1 MANLVCSECGERLP
15 EGTHP
20 SRLTCPDTP
29 DKPSCA
35 NRRKQRLKS
44 AARKAA
50 RQRAKPRSASGGLEH
65 DYRGEP
71 MHQAAIPSVSGVSSA
86 IDEIG
91 HKVIAEELRPM
102 IRQALTDNVLDALT
116 KLVGITPDIVARLA
130 EDVND
135 EDPVVRQ
142 KAYGLVLRYVLGHGA
157 VQPKDEAERAT
168 MTVLFESMPR
178 PAPDATSPEP
188 PQLPEP
194 AVEVEADELK
204 PCEDCNVEKPVTE
217 FDNDAPRCRQ
227 CVAEYK
233 AKRVEQFGLEL

>member
-15 EGTHP
+15 ADSHP
-20 SRLTCPDTP
+20 SRLTCPNQEGR
-29 DKPSCA
+29 PSCA
-35 NRRKQRLKS
+35 GRRKERLKR

-50 RQRAKPRSASGGLEH
+50 QRPPRGASGGPEH
-65 DYRGEP
+65 DYRDTA
-71 MHQAAIPSVSGVSSA
+71 MHQAAIPAGHGVSSA

-135 EDPVVRQ
+135 TDPIVRQ

-178 PAPDATSPEP
+178 PDAISPEP
-188 PQLPEP
+188 SQLPEP
-194 AVEVEADELK
+194 AVEVEAADVDEVK
-204 PCEDCNVEKPVTE
+204 QCEDCEVDKPVSE

-233 AKRVEQFGLEL
+233 ARRVEEFRLEP